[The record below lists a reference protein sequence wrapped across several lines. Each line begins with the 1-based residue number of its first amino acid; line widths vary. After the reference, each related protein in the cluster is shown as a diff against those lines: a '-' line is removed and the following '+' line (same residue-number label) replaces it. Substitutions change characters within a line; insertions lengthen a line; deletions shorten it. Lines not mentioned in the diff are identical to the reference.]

1 MAQPRPWL
9 LKLGGRLKLAWLLN
23 RPLILSYLLAVPAAF
38 YLLSLSS
45 DIPAERWLV
54 LEAFFIPFGVI
65 LSADTFLGRYE
76 RREME
81 MLLARSSARKL
92 FLLLVTP
99 SAALLLLSS
108 MGISLFMSQGGPLG
122 AAARTVLLLGAV
134 HFVLVLSR
142 SRWVAL
148 SLFSLWWLIGFTYMV
163 PWVETAPFALLLLHP
178 LRLSG
183 GGELSASLERT
194 AFAVGLGLFALA
206 YLAVGRAERWLN

>member
-54 LEAFFIPFGVI
+54 LEAFFIPFGVV
-65 LSADTFLGRYE
+65 LSADAFLGRYE
-76 RREME
+76 RRELE
-81 MLLARSSARKL
+81 LLLARSSARKL

-108 MGISLFMSQGGPLG
+108 VAVSLVMLQGGPLE
-122 AAARTVLLLGAV
+122 AAARTTLLLGV
-134 HFVLVLSR
+134 THFVLIVSR
-142 SRWVAL
+142 SRWLAL
-148 SLFSLWWLIGFTYMV
+148 SLFGLWWLIGFTFMV
-163 PWVETAPFALLLLHP
+163 PWVETAPFALLVLHP
-178 LRLSG
+178 MRLSG
-183 GGELSASLERT
+183 GGELSASLEGAAL
-194 AFAVGLGLFALA
+194 AFGSGLFVLA
-206 YLAVGRAERWLN
+206 WIAVGRADRWLN